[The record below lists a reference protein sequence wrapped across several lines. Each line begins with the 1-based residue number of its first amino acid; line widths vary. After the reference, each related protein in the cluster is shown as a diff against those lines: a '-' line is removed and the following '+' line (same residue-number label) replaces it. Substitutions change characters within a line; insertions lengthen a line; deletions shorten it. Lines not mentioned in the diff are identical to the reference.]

1 MSNQTFDCPICFKKL
16 SPHEPHVK
24 TNCNHE
30 FCFDCFTTHQYS
42 GHNYSNFC
50 PICRQQ
56 INPNYQSIQP
66 IHADTNLLLSLLDL
80 PTQSAES
87 TESEWFSYRD
97 LTSQPTQ
104 HLTSQPTIPT
114 PQPTSQSTISTIQ
127 TSQPQETTEL
137 LLPTIPSVT
146 TPVPMVTQ
154 PVPTT
159 QPLPASLQS
168 STSEML
174 TNAPEYQ
181 QVVNYLQIYDIL
193 TYGTAYYTGE
203 DYIGEDTGT
212 QQNGS
217 EESQESERS
226 DDSEEYLSED
236 SESSFDTESYV
247 LTS

>member
-1 MSNQTFDCPICFKKL
+1 MFQKL

-30 FCFDCFTTHQYS
+30 FCFDCFTAHQYS

-66 IHADTNLLLSLLDL
+66 IHADSNLLLSLFDL
-80 PTQSAES
+80 PTQSADS
-87 TESEWFSYRD
+87 RESEWFSYRD
-97 LTSQPTQ
+97 LP
-104 HLTSQPTIPT
+104 SQPTIPT
-114 PQPTSQSTISTIQ
+114 IPT
-127 TSQPQETTEL
+127 PQETTEL
-137 LLPTIPSVT
+137 LLPTKPTPQPTVT
-146 TPVPMVTQ
+146 TPVPTVTQ

-159 QPLPASLQS
+159 EPLPASLQS

-212 QQNGS
+212 HQNGS
-217 EESQESERS
+217 EESEESERS
-226 DDSEEYLSED
+226 ADSEEYLSED
-236 SESSFDTESYV
+236 SESSFDTESYI